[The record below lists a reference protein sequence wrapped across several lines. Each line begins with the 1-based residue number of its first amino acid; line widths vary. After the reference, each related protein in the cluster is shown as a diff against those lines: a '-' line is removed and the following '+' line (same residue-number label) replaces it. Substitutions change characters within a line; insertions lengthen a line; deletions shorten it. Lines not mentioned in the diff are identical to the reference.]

1 MSELFVKE
9 WTLAAPAVDVMFVF
23 LGALV
28 LVPAYPYGMVFF
40 FGMLAAFFSCQFARE
55 NADIFYTMLLPVCKR
70 DVVKGKMMLI
80 VSIELAQLALTI
92 PFAIMRT
99 ELLPNGNPV
108 GIEANVAYFGCGL
121 VIYAVF
127 NLIFLS
133 VFFRDAVS
141 VGKAFIFAVVP
152 AMLLI
157 LCMEAAVHLPALA
170 WLDGL
175 SLSDQLRQLPIL
187 VIGMAFYVASTALTY
202 RIAARNFS
210 RVDL

>member
-1 MSELFVKE
+1 MSKLLVKE
-9 WTLAAPAVDVMFVF
+9 WTLAAPAVDVMFVL

-55 NADIFYTMLLPVCKR
+55 NADIFYTMLLPVAKR
-70 DVVKGKMMLI
+70 DVVKGKTMLI
-80 VSIELAQLALTI
+80 VSIELAQLVLTV
-92 PFAIMRT
+92 PFAIARIW
-99 ELLPNGNPV
+99 LLPNGNPV
-108 GIEANVAYFGCGL
+108 GIEANAAYFGFGL

-133 VFFRDAVS
+133 VFFADAVS

-152 AMLLI
+152 ATLLI
-157 LCMEAAVHLPALA
+157 CCMEASVHLPALA

-175 SLSDQLRQLPIL
+175 ELGDQLRQLPIL
-187 VIGMAFYVASTALTY
+187 VLGLILYGGGTLAAYH
-202 RIAARNFS
+202 IAARHFE